1 MNDPQGKFGKFV
13 PAALKV
19 ADVAIAN
26 LLFFIVTLTH
36 PEIRELANIRT
47 VWVMVTA
54 AYLPMLLISGPEQNQ
69 RRSYDWGVLIGNAVK
84 VVAAHAIIFISVLA
98 FLNIFLPATALLE
111 FYALMVVVTPLWWIL
126 TRHVLKTLRR
136 KGFNY
141 VQVVVVGAGPT
152 AHRLIEEI
160 KSNAGF
166 GLKIAGI
173 FSDQPHPEFPYEVTG
188 PISALGDFVKKEHID
203 QIYYT
208 IAGEN
213 ERLIT
218 SALKVA
224 DENMIDFFYVP
235 LITRRI
241 SRGFELHN
249 IGSVPVLSV
258 RNNKLSSVTNQALKR
273 TFDIVFSG
281 LFLIVSPVIFI
292 PIAIAIKLSSPGPIF
307 FAQDRTG
314 YRGKTFKCLKFRTM
328 RVNNDADTKQATR
341 DDDRTTKVG
350 AFLRRTSLDELP
362 QFINVFIGDMS
373 VVGPRPHML
382 KHTDQYSKLV
392 DLYMVR
398 HVVKPG
404 VTGWAQVNGYRGI
417 TDELWKMQKRV
428 EYDVWY
434 IENWNFLL
442 DLKIIG
448 RTIYN
453 GAKGEEN
460 AF

>member
-1 MNDPQGKFGKFV
+1 MNDPQGKYGKFIPTMLWLADLV
-13 PAALKV
+13 VVNILFLIVVLIHP
-19 ADVAIAN
+19 DVAHSKSLR
-26 LLFFIVTLTH
+26 LLWVLVT
-36 PEIRELANIRT
+36 
-47 VWVMVTA
+47 M
-54 AYLPMLLISGPEQNQ
+54 AYLPMLIWVTPQKMQTRTFVAEHIVS
-69 RRSYDWGVLIGNAVK
+69 RSIVVVVIHALVFIVLLSFLKI
-84 VVAAHAIIFISVLA
+84 A
-98 FLNIFLPATALLE
+98 FPLTALLQ
-111 FYALMVVVTPLWWIL
+111 FYGMMLIAIPVWSVFS
-126 TRHVLKTLRR
+126 RHLLKVLRKKGYNFLR
-136 KGFNY
+136 
-141 VQVVVVGAGPT
+141 VVVVGAGPT
-152 AHRLIEEI
+152 SRRLIEEM

-166 GLKIAGI
+166 GLNIVGV
-173 FSDQPHPEFPYEVTG
+173 FSDQPHSEFPYKITG
-188 PISALGDFVKKEHID
+188 PLSALEDFVKKEHVD

-218 SALKVA
+218 NALRVA
-224 DENMIDFFYVP
+224 DENMIEFFYVP
-235 LITRRI
+235 LIARRI
-241 SRGFELHN
+241 YRSFDLHN

-258 RNNKLSSVTNQALKR
+258 RNNKLSSVANQVLKR
-273 TFDIVFSG
+273 SFDIAFSG
-281 LFLIVSPVIFI
+281 LFLLFSPILFI
-292 PIAIAIKLSSPGPIF
+292 PIAVAIKLSSPGPIF
-307 FAQDRTG
+307 FVQERTG

-328 RVNNDADTKQATR
+328 RVNKDADTKQATR

-404 VTGWAQVNGYRGI
+404 VTGWAQVNGYRGL

-428 EYDVWY
+428 EFDVWY
-434 IENWNFLL
+434 IENWSFLL
-442 DLKIIG
+442 DMKIIC

-453 GAKGEEN
+453 GVAGEEN

>member
-1 MNDPQGKFGKFV
+1 MNGTQGTYGRFI
-13 PAALKV
+13 PALLKLSDLLIV
-19 ADVAIAN
+19 N
-26 LLFFIVTLTH
+26 LLFLIVEIINPSIAELDAIRQIWILLT
-36 PEIRELANIRT
+36 AS
-47 VWVMVTA
+47 
-54 AYLPMLLISGPEQNQ
+54 YLPILIWTGPQQNS
-69 RRSYDWGVLIGNAVK
+69 RRSYEWDVLIGKALK
-84 VVAAHAIIFISVLA
+84 VVAAHAIIFVSLLLFLDIQVPAVALA
-98 FLNIFLPATALLE
+98 EYYGML
-111 FYALMVVVTPLWWIL
+111 VVATPLWWIL
-126 TRHVLKTLRR
+126 SRHILKTLRR
-136 KGFNY
+136 KGYNF
-141 VQVVVVGAGPT
+141 VRVVVVGAGPT

-160 KSNAGF
+160 RSNAGF
-166 GLKIAGI
+166 GLQIAGI
-173 FSDQPHPEFPYEVTG
+173 FSDQPHAEFPYPVTG
-188 PISALGDFVKKEHID
+188 PISALEEFVKKENIN

-213 ERLIT
+213 ERIIT
-218 SALKVA
+218 RVLKIA
-224 DENMIDFFYVP
+224 DDNMIEFYYVP

-241 SRGFELHN
+241 SRGFEMHN

-258 RNNKLSSVTNQALKR
+258 RNNKLASLSNQALKR

-281 LFLIVSPVIFI
+281 LFLLVSPIIFI
-292 PIAIAIKLSSPGPIF
+292 PIAIAIKLSSPGPVF

-314 YRGKTFKCLKFRTM
+314 YKGKTFKCLKFRTM

-341 DDDRTTKVG
+341 NDDRTTKVG

-362 QFINVFIGDMS
+362 QFINVFLGDMS

-434 IENWNFLL
+434 IENWTFLL

-448 RTIYN
+448 RTVYN